1 MDKIVYKWRVG
12 LPMTEDSVTT
22 ICRYHQLFF
31 SDLFFEKHSK
41 CCNIYNSHKKK
52 GPDGTHN
59 IILEMAEQLKHKET
73 DVIFG
78 WKLRHKFHQK
88 KKDLGD
94 DEVDINECDDGDV
107 DEFETFLQIMK

>member
-1 MDKIVYKWRVG
+1 
-12 LPMTEDSVTT
+12 
-22 ICRYHQLFF
+22 
-31 SDLFFEKHSK
+31 
-41 CCNIYNSHKKK
+41 
-52 GPDGTHN
+52 
-59 IILEMAEQLKHKET
+59 MAEQLKHKET